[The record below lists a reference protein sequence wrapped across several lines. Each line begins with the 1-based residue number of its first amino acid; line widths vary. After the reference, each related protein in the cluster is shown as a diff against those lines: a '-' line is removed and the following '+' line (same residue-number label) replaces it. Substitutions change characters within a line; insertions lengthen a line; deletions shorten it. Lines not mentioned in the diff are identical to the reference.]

1 MNKNLMILAGEILT
15 AAVIYVVVNTF
26 LPQKF
31 AYTCPFDGKEY
42 QTTLAVLL
50 TVVYLFSVF
59 YATILHMLFDMAEQA
74 EMKAYVKKEYE
85 KMSISKN
92 EKDSQITALENKVK
106 TLETA
111 LENVLKNNNK

>member
-1 MNKNLMILAGEILT
+1 MNKNLMILLGEILT
-15 AAVIYVVVNTF
+15 AVAIYFGLNAYMPMDF
-26 LPQKF
+26 N
-31 AYTCPFDGKEY
+31 YTCPFDGKEY

>member
-1 MNKNLMILAGEILT
+1 
-15 AAVIYVVVNTF
+15 
-26 LPQKF
+26 
-31 AYTCPFDGKEY
+31 
-42 QTTLAVLL
+42 
-50 TVVYLFSVF
+50 
-59 YATILHMLFDMAEQA
+59 MLFDMAEQT

>member
-1 MNKNLMILAGEILT
+1 
-15 AAVIYVVVNTF
+15 
-26 LPQKF
+26 
-31 AYTCPFDGKEY
+31 
-42 QTTLAVLL
+42 
-50 TVVYLFSVF
+50 
-59 YATILHMLFDMAEQA
+59 MAEQA